1 MPSASLAQPSY
12 RLFFALKPH
21 PLVARQTDHFA
32 ERRAAGAHRVRT
44 DHQHMTLAILNDYD
58 DYPYELAKA
67 LLRVGSAIA
76 ADPFGLHLGRL
87 LGSNRSVALKPE
99 RKIMP
104 LGQLQQQLQ
113 AGMAAH
119 RTPLRRDWRFSPHQT
134 LFYRD
139 GAPFEEAVDGFAW
152 DVEEFVLICSHVG
165 RTRHDI
171 LGKWPLRGSAQYRL
185 F

>member
-1 MPSASLAQPSY
+1 MLPANPAPLY

-32 ERRAAGAHRVRT
+32 ERLASGAHRVRT
-44 DHQHMTLAILNDYD
+44 DHQHMTLAITNDHA
-58 DYPYELAKA
+58 DYPYEQVKA

-76 ADPFGLHLGRL
+76 ADPFDLQLHRL
-87 LGSNRSVALKPE
+87 RGTNRSVALRPE
-99 RKIMP
+99 RTVAP
-104 LGQLQQQLQ
+104 LGQLQKQLQ

-119 RTPLRRDWRFSPHQT
+119 RAPLRRDWRFNPHQT
-134 LFYRD
+134 LLYRD
-139 GAPFEEAVDGFAW
+139 GAPFEERIDGFAW
-152 DVEEFVLICSHVG
+152 DVEAFVLICSHVG